1 MLDSSERICVRH
13 ALENEVNSALVIA
26 ISGKRLIEFVYKGG
40 RPRIVEPHDYGIRK
54 GVEGLLAYQ
63 ISGESRS
70 VTPHGWMNFEVED
83 MRQLRVL
90 DRQFAGSRADGSQYH
105 RDWDILFAR
114 VK

>member
-1 MLDSSERICVRH
+1 
-13 ALENEVNSALVIA
+13 VNSALVIA

-40 RPRIVEPHDYGIRK
+40 RPRIAEPHDYGVRK

-70 VTPHGWMNFEVED
+70 GTPNCWKHFDVED

-90 DRQFAGSRADGSQYH
+90 DRQFPGSRADSSQH
-105 RDWDILFAR
+105 HGQWDKLFAR

>member
-1 MLDSSERICVRH
+1 M
-13 ALENEVNSALVIA
+13 NSALVIA

-54 GVEGLLAYQ
+54 GVEGILAYQ

-70 VTPHGWMNFEVED
+70 GTPHGWKNFELEN

-90 DRQFAGSRADGSQYH
+90 DRQFSGSRADSDQQH
-105 RDWDILFAR
+105 RQWDQLFAR

>member
-1 MLDSSERICVRH
+1 
-13 ALENEVNSALVIA
+13 VNSALVIA

-40 RPRIVEPHDYGIRK
+40 HSRIAEPHDYGIRK

-63 ISGESRS
+63 ISGDSRS
-70 VTPHGWMNFEVED
+70 GNPHGWKNFEVEN

-90 DRQFAGSRADGSQYH
+90 DRQFPGSRGDSSQQH
-105 RDWDILFAR
+105 LEWDKLFAR

>member
-1 MLDSSERICVRH
+1 M
-13 ALENEVNSALVIA
+13 NSALVIA

-54 GVEGLLAYQ
+54 GVEGILAYQ

-70 VTPHGWMNFEVED
+70 GTPHGWKNFELEN

-90 DRQFAGSRADGSQYH
+90 DRQFPGSRADSDQQH
-105 RDWDILFAR
+105 RQWDQLFAR

>member
-1 MLDSSERICVRH
+1 M
-13 ALENEVNSALVIA
+13 NSALVIA
-26 ISGKRLIEFVYKGG
+26 ISGKRLIEFTYKGG
-40 RPRIVEPHDYGIRK
+40 RSRIVEPHDYGIRK

-70 VTPHGWMNFEVED
+70 GTPHGWKNFEVEA

-90 DRQFAGSRADGSQYH
+90 DQQFTGSRADSSQRH
-105 RDWDILFAR
+105 LEWDQLFVR

>member
-1 MLDSSERICVRH
+1 M
-13 ALENEVNSALVIA
+13 NSALVIA

-54 GVEGLLAYQ
+54 GVEGILAYQ
-63 ISGESRS
+63 VGGDSRS
-70 VTPHGWMNFEVED
+70 GTPHGWKNFEVEN

-90 DRQFAGSRADGSQYH
+90 DRQFPGSRSDSSQQH
-105 RDWDILFAR
+105 LEWDELFVR

>member
-1 MLDSSERICVRH
+1 
-13 ALENEVNSALVIA
+13 VNSALVIA

-40 RPRIVEPHDYGIRK
+40 RPRIAEPHDYGIRK

-70 VTPHGWMNFEVED
+70 GNPHGWKNFELKN

-90 DRQFAGSRADGSQYH
+90 DRQFPGSRADSDQYH
-105 RDWDILFAR
+105 DTWDTLFVPSVDSQIPQLIDTSNPAIS
-114 VK
+114 